1 MEILVLMLLL
11 IIGGLVWY
19 IKKRNEQEAALI
31 ARKIESSV
39 ELKRTM
45 AMGLCY
51 RFNFPKV
58 KNEKQENVFEKS
70 TNLFIKQVPFEF
82 EEFVAEIM
90 KIKYG
95 GSVITTSKSG
105 DFGVDFEQDREEGLY
120 LGQAKAKKHDLDFS
134 PIALVHSNMIKQG
147 AQGGYVITTSDFTP
161 SAKKYAEN
169 LNIELI
175 NGVDL
180 VTYWLESMDSKV
192 YELSEEFV

>member
-1 MEILVLMLLL
+1 
-11 IIGGLVWY
+11 
-19 IKKRNEQEAALI
+19 
-31 ARKIESSV
+31 
-39 ELKRTM
+39 
-45 AMGLCY
+45 MGLYY

-90 KIKYG
+90 KSKYG

-105 DFGVDFEQDREEGLY
+105 DFGVDFEQEREDGLY

-147 AQGGYVITTSDFTP
+147 AKGGYVITTSDFTP

-175 NGVDL
+175 NGEEL

-192 YELSEEFV
+192 YELSGEFV

>member
-11 IIGGLVWY
+11 VIGGLVWY
-19 IKKRNEQEAALI
+19 IKQRNEQEAALI

-45 AMGLCY
+45 AMGLYY

-90 KIKYG
+90 KSKYG

-105 DFGVDFEQDREEGLY
+105 DFGVDFEQEREDGLY

-147 AQGGYVITTSDFTP
+147 AKGGYVITTSDFTP

-175 NGVDL
+175 NGEEL

-192 YELSEEFV
+192 YELSGEFV